1 MGDGEVVDPVD
12 EPGASFI
19 AHAFTELGGLRGAG
33 EELGEKI
40 LNDLLGARLGLPGE
54 LVEGFGDS

>member
-19 AHAFTELGGLRGAG
+19 AHALAELCGLRRVG
-33 EELGEKI
+33 EELGQEVVDK
-40 LNDLLGARLGLPGE
+40 LLGARLGLPRE